1 MRASKP
7 IPIQPD
13 SDSGSPEIDRSDTPE
28 TPSST
33 NDDDFQ
39 PLAMCPEDAR
49 SRFERR
55 ARLAGDQSMRAAIEL
70 KCIDCCGWSRPEAA
84 RCEIRTCPL
93 WATNRRVFKGR

>member
-1 MRASKP
+1 MRNSNP
-7 IPIQPD
+7 IPITPA
-13 SDSGSPEIDRSDTPE
+13 SDPSPSEIETRDTPE
-28 TPSST
+28 APSST
-33 NDDDFQ
+33 NEDDFQ

-55 ARLAGDQSMRAAIEL
+55 ARLAGEQSMRAAIEL

-93 WATNRRVFKGR
+93 WAMNQRVFKGR